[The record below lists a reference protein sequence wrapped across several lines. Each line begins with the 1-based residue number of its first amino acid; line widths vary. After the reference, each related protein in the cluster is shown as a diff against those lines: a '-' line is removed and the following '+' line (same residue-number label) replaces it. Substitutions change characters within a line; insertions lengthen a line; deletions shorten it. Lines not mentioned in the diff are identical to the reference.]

1 MEYENRDEIEFEPI
15 NMENWE
21 RREHFIYYTDILK
34 TSYHMNVDVEITAF
48 YNWTRKHQ
56 YRFFPSFL
64 YVVMTAVNRNKEFRM
79 AYKDG
84 VLGFYRECHPS
95 YTIFHKDDC
104 TFSDIWSEYDPDFEK
119 FYSNCIQDMEKYKD
133 VKGVKTKPGRPDNFC
148 PVSCA
153 PWVTFT
159 GFGHDTSGPSKMY
172 FPVINF
178 GKFYEKDEKRYIP
191 LSVYVNH
198 AAADGYHTSKLIL
211 DIQSIVEE
219 IGKKEN

>member
-1 MEYENRDEIEFEPI
+1 MRMEFEPI
-15 NMENWE
+15 DMETWE
-21 RREHFIYYTDILK
+21 RREHFAYYTNTLR
-34 TSYHMNVDVEITAF
+34 TSYHMNVDIEITDF
-48 YNWTRKHQ
+48 YEWTRKNG

-64 YVVMTAVNRNKEFRM
+64 YVIMTGVNQNKEFRM

-84 VLGFYRECHPS
+84 VLGFYKICHPS

-104 TFSDIWSEYDPDFEK
+104 TFSDIWSEYDFNFER
-119 FYSNCIQDMEKYKD
+119 FYANCIRDMETYKD
-133 VKGVKTKPGRPDNFC
+133 VKGVKTKPDLPPNFC

-153 PWVTFT
+153 PWVTVT

-178 GKFYEKDEKRYIP
+178 SRFYTKEEHGEEKLYLP
-191 LSVYVNH
+191 LSIFINH

-211 DIQSIVEE
+211 DIQKIAASM
-219 IGKKEN
+219 GKGQFC

>member
-1 MEYENRDEIEFEPI
+1 MNDDFEPVD
-15 NMENWE
+15 MEKWE
-21 RREHFIYYTDILK
+21 RREHFWYYTNTLR
-34 TSYHMNVDVEITAF
+34 TSYQMNVDIDITVF
-48 YNWTRKHQ
+48 YNWTREKR

-64 YVVMTAVNRNKEFRM
+64 YVIMTAVNQNREFRM

-84 VLGFYRECHPS
+84 VLGFYTQCHPS

-104 TFSDIWSEYDPDFEK
+104 TFSDIWSEYDSDFK
-119 FYSNCIQDMEKYKD
+119 TFYKNCTRDMEMYKD

-153 PWVTFT
+153 PWITLT
-159 GFGHDTSGPSKMY
+159 GFGHDTSGPSQMY

-178 GKFYEKDEKRYIP
+178 SKFYEKEGRRYLP
-191 LSVYVNH
+191 LSVFVNH

-211 DIQSIVEE
+211 DIQRITDEMAESE
-219 IGKKEN
+219 K

>member
-1 MEYENRDEIEFEPI
+1 MERENRDAIGFKPI
-15 NMENWE
+15 DMETWE
-21 RREHFIYYTDILK
+21 RREHFAYYTDILE
-34 TSYHMNVDVEITAF
+34 TSYHMNVDVEITSF
-48 YNWTRKHQ
+48 YNWTRENK

-64 YVVMTAVNRNKEFRM
+64 YVIMTAVNRNKEFRM
-79 AYKDG
+79 AYRNG
-84 VLGFYRECHPS
+84 ILGFYNQCHPS

-104 TFSDIWSEYDPDFEK
+104 TFSDIWSEYDPDFYK
-119 FYSNCIQDMEKYKD
+119 FYENCIQDMERYKD
-133 VKGVKTKPGRPDNFC
+133 IKGVKTKPGRPDNFC

-159 GFGHDTSGPSKMY
+159 GFGHDTPGTSKMY

-178 GKFYEKDEKRYIP
+178 GKFYEKEGKRYIP

-211 DIQSIVEE
+211 DIQNIVDEM
-219 IGKKEN
+219 GS

>member
-1 MEYENRDEIEFEPI
+1 MPI
-15 NMENWE
+15 DMKRWE
-21 RREHFIYYTDILK
+21 RREHFAYYTDVLK
-34 TSYHMNVDVEITAF
+34 TSYHMNVDVEITSF
-48 YNWTRKHQ
+48 YKWVKKNE

-64 YVVMTAVNRNKEFRM
+64 YVIMTAVNRNREFRM
-79 AYKDG
+79 AYREG
-84 VLGFYRECHPS
+84 VLGFYKICHPS

-104 TFSDIWSEYDPDFEK
+104 TFSDIWSEYDEDFCR
-119 FYSNCIQDMEKYKD
+119 FYENCIDDMEKYKD

-159 GFGHDTSGPSKMY
+159 GFGHDTAGASKMY

-178 GKFYEKDEKRYIP
+178 GKFYEKDEKRYVP

-211 DIQSIVEE
+211 DIQDIANKMGDMAEML
-219 IGKKEN
+219 